1 MEYTY
6 QLSGSAPII
15 KRYQIGATMATAGV
29 PVTANPDTTGG
40 LALATTIAAVL
51 CVGVTVDA
59 ATLSIVQTSDGADPE
74 RTVGVI
80 VNPSAVYKAR
90 LSGGATANTA
100 LGTLA
105 ETLGDATGL
114 LVTFATA
121 SNAMDNGSIWGYTGA
136 NAGYGRK
143 NITGATTTAVP
154 QIPFPVDIAIGD
166 TFIQLPFWT
175 CSDHYVQ
182 LTTLLNQVD
191 GSVDTDTDNAN
202 FRVIDID
209 VKPAG
214 DSGTTNSSVF
224 LVVADH
230 MFNGFAA

>member
-1 MEYTY
+1 MEFHY
-6 QLSGSAPII
+6 QLCGGAPII
-15 KRYQIGATMATAGV
+15 RRYQAGATMATAGV

-40 LALATTIAAVL
+40 LALATTTAAVL
-51 CVGVTVDA
+51 CVGVTVDT
-59 ATLSIVQTSDGADPE
+59 ATLVTAQQTDGSDPE

-80 VNPSAVYKAR
+80 ISPLAVFKAK

-121 SNAMDNGSIWGYTGA
+121 SNAMDNGSIHGYTGA

-154 QIPFPVDIAIGD
+154 HVAFPADIAIGD
-166 TFIQLPFWT
+166 TFIQLPFWY

-202 FRVIDID
+202 FRVVDLD
-209 VKPAG
+209 VRASN
-214 DSGTTNSSVF
+214 DSGTTNSSVH
-224 LVVADH
+224 LIIADH